1 VQKYRSWPRRARIA
15 LLGSACLLV
24 LGGCLPTEPGV
35 ERVPE
40 ALVLAAD
47 VSGYEN
53 IRFYSSDLDSL
64 RDFALDRVAEI
75 RRAHP
80 GVDFRGRSVELN
92 YLSLS
97 GGGSDG
103 AYGAGL
109 LNGWTASGTR
119 PKFDVVTGISTGSLI
134 APFAFLGPE
143 YDPVLK
149 EAYTTVTTADI
160 ADIHAV
166 PALVGLTPSLSSNDR
181 FKSLIARFLTPEV
194 FAAIAREREKGR
206 HLLIGTTNLD
216 AQQAVIWDLT
226 EIAKSGRPDSLDLAR
241 NIVMASASIP
251 GLFPPVRIK
260 VTVDGKV
267 YDELHVDGGV
277 TRQVFLFP
285 PGSDPRIVDRA
296 LGWRAHRHAY
306 VIRDGRISGEY
317 DAVDDALLPVASRS
331 ITTLIKSQGLA
342 DLYRIALVCKT
353 HDADFN
359 LAYIPL
365 GFKGSSK
372 EMFDRAYMTS
382 LYDFAF
388 DEGANGYHWHK
399 APPGLEKQT
408 KM

>member
-1 VQKYRSWPRRARIA
+1 
-15 LLGSACLLV
+15 
-24 LGGCLPTEPGV
+24 
-35 ERVPE
+35 
-40 ALVLAAD
+40 
-47 VSGYEN
+47 
-53 IRFYSSDLDSL
+53 
-64 RDFALDRVAEI
+64 VAEI

-80 GVDFRGRSVELN
+80 GVDFRGRNVELN

-103 AYGAGL
+103 AYGAGF

-194 FAAIAREREKGR
+194 FAAIARERDKGR

-216 AQQAVIWDLT
+216 AQRAVIWDLT
-226 EIAKSGRPDSLDLAR
+226 EIARSGRPDSLDLAQ

-251 GLFPPVRIK
+251 GVFPPVRIK

-306 VIRDGRISGEY
+306 VIRDGRISAEY
-317 DAVDDALLPVASRS
+317 DAVDDGLLPVASRS
-331 ITTLIKSQGLA
+331 VMTLIKSQGVA

-365 GFKGSSK
+365 GFKGTSK

-382 LYDFAF
+382 LFEFAY
-388 DEGANGYHWHK
+388 DEGSHGYHWHK

>member
-1 VQKYRSWPRRARIA
+1 MQKYRSWLRRARIA

-24 LGGCLPTEPGV
+24 LGGCLPTEPGG

-47 VSGYEN
+47 VSGYQN

-64 RDFALDRVAEI
+64 RDFAEDRVTEI
-75 RRAHP
+75 RRTHP

-149 EAYTTVTTADI
+149 EAYTTITTADI
-160 ADIHAV
+160 ADVHAV
-166 PALVGLTPSLSSNDR
+166 PALVGLAPSLSSNDR

-194 FAAIAREREKGR
+194 FEAIAREHDKGR

-216 AQQAVIWDLT
+216 AQRAVIWDLT

-241 NIVMASASIP
+241 NVVMASASIP
-251 GLFPPVRIK
+251 GVFPPVRIK

-296 LGWRAHRHAY
+296 LGWKAHRHAY
-306 VIRDGRISGEY
+306 VIRDGRISAEY
-317 DAVDDALLPVASRS
+317 DAVNDNLLPVASRS
-331 ITTLIKSQGLA
+331 VMTLIKSQGIA

-388 DEGANGYHWHK
+388 DEGSHGYPWHK